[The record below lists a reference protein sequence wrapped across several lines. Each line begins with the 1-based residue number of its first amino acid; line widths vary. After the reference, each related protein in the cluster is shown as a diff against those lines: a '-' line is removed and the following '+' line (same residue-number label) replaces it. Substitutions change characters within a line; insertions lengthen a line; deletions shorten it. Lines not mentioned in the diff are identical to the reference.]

1 MAEGNNLGLSNKLPK
16 VLTSSEVIQFVYT
29 FLAKWPPR
37 GFLCFVVFLSLK
49 SFSRDNG
56 AYFLNH
62 PAFSFDIL
70 ERRITQE
77 LTEQKKEFQQKI
89 VFRFRKKILK
99 SCDAFTQLMAS
110 VQLAQDD
117 QASSMLKKQIVEEQN
132 WRQNAYVREM
142 MMTSK
147 PMLEK
152 NKDFRMHSYHSFL
165 KALPYMAYR
174 NKIPTPRNPWLINLK
189 AWVLTTM

>member
-132 WRQNAYVREM
+132 WRQNACVREM

-147 PMLEK
+147 PKLEK
-152 NKDFRMHSYHSFL
+152 NKTSECILIIAFL
-165 KALPYMAYR
+165 KLFL
-174 NKIPTPRNPWLINLK
+174 IWLIETK
-189 AWVLTTM
+189 YPPHETHDS